1 MTRGIRLGR
10 IGGVDIIADLSVL
23 VVSAAVAWLLYV
35 DIEISHPGT
44 SPSVATVVAIFA
56 GLGFVLSVLAHEGS
70 HAVVAR
76 RRGLGVRRIRL
87 LAFGGY
93 TTIEGKPTGPAD
105 ELFVSA
111 AGPIVSIVISGILWL
126 AAAGFGAISAAQSSL
141 QFLAFANLF
150 VAGFNLLPGFPLD
163 GGRVLRSVVWAIKGD
178 RIRATEVAVTSGRVF
193 GWIVIGGATVY
204 AFTGLDPWSLLW
216 IILGWYL
223 LRSAEVAGRR
233 ERLLVAVDGMVARDV
248 MHPTP
253 DPVPG
258 EMLVGR
264 VIELYQMG
272 HRLRSQ
278 PVVVGGRIRGV
289 LGESEIE
296 MLSPARRLTSRA
308 SAAMSKIGPRDVVG
322 IGMPLDALA
331 ARPPGKTGRLVVV
344 DEGRAVGI
352 IEGADLQSAVEGRK

>member
-1 MTRGIRLGR
+1 MTRGIRFGR
-10 IGGVDIIADLSVL
+10 IGGVDIVADLSVI
-23 VVSAAVAWLLYV
+23 VVSAAIAWLLYV
-35 DIEISHPGT
+35 DIEVTYPGT
-44 SPSVATVVAIFA
+44 AQGMGTVIAVLTGA
-56 GLGFVLSVLAHEGS
+56 GFVVSVLAHEAS
-70 HAVVAR
+70 HAIVAR
-76 RRGLGVRRIRL
+76 RRGLTVRRIRL

-93 TTIEGKPTGPAD
+93 TTIEDKPNKPSD

-111 AGPIVSIVISGILWL
+111 AGPVVSIFLSGVLWL
-126 AAAGFGAISAAQSSL
+126 GGAGIGGAPAARSAL

-150 VAGFNLLPGFPLD
+150 IAVFNLLPGFPLD
-163 GGRVLRSVVWAIKGD
+163 GGRVLRSIVWAMKGD
-178 RIRATEVAVTSGRVF
+178 RIRATEVAVRSGRAF
-193 GWIVIGGATVY
+193 GWVVIGGATFY
-204 AFTGLDPWSLLW
+204 AFTRLDPWSLLW
-216 IILGWYL
+216 VILGWYL

-233 ERLLVAVDGMVARDV
+233 ERLLVAVDGMVAGDV

-272 HRLRSQ
+272 ARLRSQ

-296 MLSPARRLTSRA
+296 QLSPARRLTARA
-308 SAAMSKIGPRDVVG
+308 SAAMSEIGPRDVVG

-352 IEGADLQSAVEGRK
+352 IEGSDLASAVGE